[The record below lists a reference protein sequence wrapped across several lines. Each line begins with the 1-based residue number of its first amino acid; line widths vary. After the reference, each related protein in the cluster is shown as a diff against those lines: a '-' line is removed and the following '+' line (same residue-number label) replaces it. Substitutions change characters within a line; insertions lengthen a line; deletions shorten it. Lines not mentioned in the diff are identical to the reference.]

1 MKGILMGSV
10 RRVLTVGFSFFLLL
24 WTGSAMANIAKVSV
38 SQVVDHPDL
47 NATRLGL
54 LEGLRAKGYEP
65 GKNLEFSYEM
75 ADGSPAQAAKIAREL
90 ASENPHVLVGIATPT
105 SQALVSATRS
115 IPIVFTAVTDPIGAR
130 LVKQLN
136 NPGKNVTGLSDL
148 SPVSQ
153 HVSLIKELLPKA
165 SSIGV
170 VYNPAE
176 ANAVALIK
184 LLKKAA
190 RANGLKLYTAT
201 ALTIDDVES
210 KAESIAKKSDVIYA
224 LTDNTV
230 ASGIEDLIQ
239 AANQS
244 GTPVVAGATSY
255 VGKGAIAGLGL
266 DYYDVGVQTADYV
279 AAILEGQKP
288 GKLNVKTAKSS
299 QLVINLDA
307 ARELGV
313 TLPQS
318 VIDRAIVSR

>member
-1 MKGILMGSV
+1 MGLV
-10 RRVLTVGFSFFLLL
+10 KKVLTAVLSCSLLL
-24 WTGSAMANIAKVSV
+24 WTSSVMANIAKVSV

-75 ADGSPAQAAKIAREL
+75 ADGNPAQAAKIAREL
-90 ASENPHVLVGIATPT
+90 VSENPHVLVGIATPS
-105 SQALVSATRS
+105 SQALVSATRT

-130 LVKQLN
+130 LVKQFEK
-136 NPGKNVTGLSDL
+136 PGRNVTGLSDL
-148 SPVSQ
+148 SPIVQ
-153 HVSLIKELLPKA
+153 HVSLIKELLPEA
-165 SSIGV
+165 NSIGV

-176 ANAVALIK
+176 ANAVALVG

-190 RANGLKLYTAT
+190 RDFGYELYTEK

-210 KAESIAKKSDVIYA
+210 KAESVAKRSDVIYA

-230 ASGIEDLIQ
+230 ASGAEGLIE
-239 AANQS
+239 AANQA

-255 VGKGAIAGLGL
+255 VGRGAIAGLGL

-279 AAILEGQKP
+279 SAILNGQKP
-288 GKLNVKTAKSS
+288 GKLSVKTAQSS

-313 TLPQS
+313 TVPKS
-318 VIDRAIVSR
+318 VIERAIVSR

>member
-1 MKGILMGSV
+1 MGLV
-10 RRVLTVGFSFFLLL
+10 KKVLTAVLSCSLLL
-24 WTGSAMANIAKVSV
+24 WTSSVIANIAKVSV

-75 ADGSPAQAAKIAREL
+75 ADGNPAQAAKIAREL
-90 ASENPHVLVGIATPT
+90 VSENPHVLVGIATPS
-105 SQALVSATRS
+105 SQALVSATRT

-130 LVKQLN
+130 LVKQFEK
-136 NPGKNVTGLSDL
+136 PGRNVTGLSDL
-148 SPVSQ
+148 SPIVQ
-153 HVSLIKELLPKA
+153 HVSLIKELLPEA
-165 SSIGV
+165 NSIGV

-176 ANAVALIK
+176 ANAVALVG
-184 LLKKAA
+184 LLRKAA
-190 RANGLKLYTAT
+190 RDFGYELYTEK

-210 KAESIAKKSDVIYA
+210 KAESVAKRSDVIYA

-230 ASGIEDLIQ
+230 ASGAEGLIE
-239 AANQS
+239 AANQA

-279 AAILEGQKP
+279 SAILNGQKP
-288 GKLNVKTAKSS
+288 GKLSVKTAQSS

-313 TLPQS
+313 TVPKS
-318 VIDRAIVSR
+318 VIERAIVSR

>member
-1 MKGILMGSV
+1 MGLV
-10 RRVLTVGFSFFLLL
+10 KKVLTAVLSCSLLL
-24 WTGSAMANIAKVSV
+24 WTSSVMANIAKVSV

-75 ADGSPAQAAKIAREL
+75 ADGNPAQAAKIAREL
-90 ASENPHVLVGIATPT
+90 VSENPHVLVGIATPS
-105 SQALVSATRS
+105 SQALVSATRT
-115 IPIVFTAVTDPIGAR
+115 IPIVFTAVTDPIGSR
-130 LVKQLN
+130 LVKQFEK
-136 NPGKNVTGLSDL
+136 PGRNVTGLSDL
-148 SPVSQ
+148 SPIVQ
-153 HVSLIKELLPKA
+153 HVSLIKELLPEA
-165 SSIGV
+165 NSIGV

-176 ANAVALIK
+176 ANAVALVG

-190 RANGLKLYTAT
+190 RDFGYELYTEK

-210 KAESIAKKSDVIYA
+210 KAESVAKRSDVIYA

-230 ASGIEDLIQ
+230 ASGAEGLIE
-239 AANQS
+239 AANQA

-279 AAILEGQKP
+279 SAILNGQKP
-288 GKLNVKTAKSS
+288 GKLSVKTAQSS

-313 TLPQS
+313 TVPKS
-318 VIDRAIVSR
+318 VIERAIVSR

>member
-1 MKGILMGSV
+1 MGAV
-10 RRVLTVGFSFFLLL
+10 NKVLTAVLSYSLLL
-24 WTGSAMANIAKVSV
+24 WAGSAMANIAKVSV

-47 NATRLGL
+47 NATRMGL

-75 ADGSPAQAAKIAREL
+75 AEGNPAQAAKIAREL
-90 ASENPHVLVGIATPT
+90 VSENPHVLVGIATPS

-130 LVKQLN
+130 LVKQLEQ
-136 NPGKNVTGLSDL
+136 PGRNVTGLSDL
-148 SPVSQ
+148 SPIVQ
-153 HVSLIKELLPKA
+153 HVSLIKELLPEA
-165 SSIGV
+165 NSIGV

-176 ANAVALIK
+176 SNAVALVS
-184 LLKKAA
+184 LLKKAS
-190 RANGLKLYTAT
+190 RDFGYELHTEK

-210 KAESIAKKSDVIYA
+210 KAESLAKRSDVIYA

-230 ASGIEDLIQ
+230 ASGVEGLIE
-239 AANQS
+239 AASQE

-279 AAILEGQKP
+279 AAILNGQKP
-288 GKLNVKTAKSS
+288 GKLSVKTAQGS
-299 QLVINLDA
+299 QLVVNLEA
-307 ARELGV
+307 ARELGITV
-313 TLPQS
+313 PNS
-318 VIDRAIVSR
+318 IIERAIVSR

>member
-1 MKGILMGSV
+1 
-10 RRVLTVGFSFFLLL
+10 
-24 WTGSAMANIAKVSV
+24 
-38 SQVVDHPDL
+38 
-47 NATRLGL
+47 
-54 LEGLRAKGYEP
+54 
-65 GKNLEFSYEM
+65 
-75 ADGSPAQAAKIAREL
+75 
-90 ASENPHVLVGIATPT
+90 
-105 SQALVSATRS
+105 
-115 IPIVFTAVTDPIGAR
+115 
-130 LVKQLN
+130 
-136 NPGKNVTGLSDL
+136 
-148 SPVSQ
+148 
-153 HVSLIKELLPKA
+153 KELLPKV

>member
-1 MKGILMGSV
+1 MGAV
-10 RRVLTVGFSFFLLL
+10 KKVLTAVLSYSLLL
-24 WTGSAMANIAKVSV
+24 WAGSAMANIAKVSV

-47 NATRLGL
+47 NATRMGL

-75 ADGSPAQAAKIAREL
+75 ADGNPAQAAKIAREL
-90 ASENPHVLVGIATPT
+90 VSENPHVLVGIATPS

-130 LVKQLN
+130 LVKQLEK
-136 NPGKNVTGLSDL
+136 PGRNVTGLSDL
-148 SPVSQ
+148 SPIVQ
-153 HVSLIKELLPKA
+153 HVSLIKELLPEA
-165 SSIGV
+165 NSIGV

-176 ANAVALIK
+176 SNAVALVA
-184 LLKKAA
+184 LLKKAS
-190 RANGLKLYTAT
+190 RDFGYELHTEK

-210 KAESIAKKSDVIYA
+210 KAESLAKRSDVIYA

-230 ASGIEDLIQ
+230 ASGVEGLIE
-239 AANQS
+239 AANQE

-279 AAILEGQKP
+279 AAILNGQKP
-288 GKLNVKTAKSS
+288 GKLSVKTAQSS
-299 QLVINLDA
+299 QLVVNLEA

-313 TLPQS
+313 TVPNS
-318 VIDRAIVSR
+318 IIERAIVSR

>member
-1 MKGILMGSV
+1 MGAV
-10 RRVLTVGFSFFLLL
+10 NKVLTAVLSYSLLL
-24 WTGSAMANIAKVSV
+24 WAGSAMANIAKVSV

-47 NATRLGL
+47 NATRMGL

-75 ADGSPAQAAKIAREL
+75 ADGNPAQAAKIAREL
-90 ASENPHVLVGIATPT
+90 VSENPHVLVGIATPS

-130 LVKQLN
+130 LVKQLEK
-136 NPGKNVTGLSDL
+136 PGRNVTGLSDL
-148 SPVSQ
+148 SPIVQ
-153 HVSLIKELLPKA
+153 HVSLIKELLPEA

-176 ANAVALIK
+176 SNAVALVA
-184 LLKKAA
+184 LLKKAS
-190 RANGLKLYTAT
+190 RDFGYELHTEK

-210 KAESIAKKSDVIYA
+210 KAESLAKRSDVIYA

-230 ASGIEDLIQ
+230 ASGVEGLIE
-239 AANQS
+239 AANQE

-279 AAILEGQKP
+279 AAILNGQKP
-288 GKLNVKTAKSS
+288 GKLSVKTAQSS
-299 QLVINLDA
+299 QLVVNLEA

-313 TLPQS
+313 TVPNS
-318 VIDRAIVSR
+318 IIERAIVSR

>member
-1 MKGILMGSV
+1 MSSV
-10 RRVLTVGFSFFLLL
+10 RKVLAAVLSCLLLL
-24 WTGSAMANIAKVSV
+24 WTGNVMANVAKVSV
-38 SQVVDHPDL
+38 SQVVNHPDL

-54 LEGLRAKGYEP
+54 IEGLRVKGYEA

-75 ADGSPAQAAKIAREL
+75 ANGSPAQAAKIAREL
-90 ASENPHVLVGIATPT
+90 VSENPHVLVGIATPT

-130 LVKQLN
+130 LVKHLDK
-136 NPGKNVTGLSDL
+136 PGRNVTGLSDL
-148 SPVSQ
+148 SPISQ
-153 HVSLIKELLPKA
+153 HVSLIKELLPQA

-176 ANAVALIK
+176 ANAVALVG
-184 LLKKAA
+184 LLKKSA
-190 RANGLKLYTAT
+190 RDFGFTLYTEKV
-201 ALTIDDVES
+201 LTIDDLES
-210 KAESIAKKSDVIYA
+210 KTESIAKKSDVIYA

-230 ASGIEDLIQ
+230 ASGIEGLIE
-239 AANQS
+239 AANRA

-266 DYYDVGVQTADYV
+266 DYYDVGIQTADYV
-279 AAILEGQKP
+279 AAILNGQKP
-288 GKLNVKTAKSS
+288 GKLSVKTAQSS
-299 QLVINLDA
+299 QLVVNLEA

-313 TLPQS
+313 TLPKS

>member
-1 MKGILMGSV
+1 MGAV
-10 RRVLTVGFSFFLLL
+10 NKVLTAVLSYSLLV
-24 WTGSAMANIAKVSV
+24 WAGSAMANIAKVSV

-47 NATRLGL
+47 NATRMGL

-75 ADGSPAQAAKIAREL
+75 ADGNPAQAAKIAREL
-90 ASENPHVLVGIATPT
+90 VSENPHVLVGIATPS

-130 LVKQLN
+130 LVKQLEQ
-136 NPGKNVTGLSDL
+136 PGRNVTGLSDL
-148 SPVSQ
+148 SPIVQ
-153 HVSLIKELLPKA
+153 HVSLIKELLPEA
-165 SSIGV
+165 NSIGV

-176 ANAVALIK
+176 SNAVALVS
-184 LLKKAA
+184 LLKKAS
-190 RANGLKLYTAT
+190 RDFGYELHTEK

-210 KAESIAKKSDVIYA
+210 KAESLAKRSDVIYA

-230 ASGIEDLIQ
+230 ASGVEGLIE
-239 AANQS
+239 AASQE

-279 AAILEGQKP
+279 AAILNGQKP
-288 GKLNVKTAKSS
+288 GKLSVKTAQSS
-299 QLVINLDA
+299 QLVVNLEA

-313 TLPQS
+313 TVPNS
-318 VIDRAIVSR
+318 IIERAIVSR

>member
-1 MKGILMGSV
+1 MGFV
-10 RRVLTVGFSFFLLL
+10 RKVLTTALSGCLLL
-24 WTGSAMANIAKVSV
+24 WASSAVANIAKVSV

-75 ADGSPAQAAKIAREL
+75 ADGNPAQAAKIAREL
-90 ASENPHVLVGIATPT
+90 VSENPHVLVGIATPT

-130 LVKQLN
+130 LVKQLEK
-136 NPGKNVTGLSDL
+136 PGRNVTGLSDL
-148 SPVSQ
+148 SPISQ
-153 HVSLIKELLPKA
+153 HVSLIKELLPNA
-165 SSIGV
+165 VSVGV

-176 ANAVALIK
+176 ANAVALVG
-184 LLKKAA
+184 LLKQ
-190 RANGLKLYTAT
+190 AT
-201 ALTIDDVES
+201 RDFGFTLHTEKALTIDDVEEKTAS
-210 KAESIAKKSDVIYA
+210 VAKRSDVIYA

-230 ASGIEDLIQ
+230 ASGIEGLIN
-239 AANQS
+239 AANQT

-279 AAILEGQKP
+279 AAILNGQKP
-288 GKLNVKTAKSS
+288 GKLNVKTAQSS
-299 QLVINLDA
+299 QLVVNLDA
-307 ARELGV
+307 ARMLGL
-313 TLPQS
+313 TLPKS
-318 VIDRAIVSR
+318 VVDRAIVSR

>member
-1 MKGILMGSV
+1 MGSV
-10 RRVLTVGFSFFLLL
+10 RKVLAVVLSCLLLL
-24 WTGSAMANIAKVSV
+24 WTGIVMANVAKVSV

-54 LEGLRAKGYEP
+54 IEGLRAKGYEA

-75 ADGSPAQAAKIAREL
+75 ANGSPVQAAKIAREL
-90 ASENPHVLVGIATPT
+90 VSENPHVLVGIATPT

-130 LVKQLN
+130 LVKQLDK
-136 NPGKNVTGLSDL
+136 PGRNVTGLSDL
-148 SPVSQ
+148 SPISQ
-153 HVSLIKELLPKA
+153 HVSLIKELLPNA
-165 SSIGV
+165 DSIGV

-176 ANAVALIK
+176 ANAVALVG
-184 LLKKAA
+184 LLKKSA
-190 RANGLKLYTAT
+190 RDFGFTLHTEK
-201 ALTIDDVES
+201 ALTIDDVEE
-210 KAESIAKKSDVIYA
+210 KAGSVARKSDVIYA

-230 ASGIEDLIQ
+230 ASGIEGLID
-239 AANQS
+239 AANRA
-244 GTPVVAGATSY
+244 GKPVVAGATSY

-279 AAILEGQKP
+279 AAILNGQKP
-288 GKLNVKTAKSS
+288 GKLNVKTAQSS
-299 QLVINLDA
+299 QLVVNLDA

>member
-1 MKGILMGSV
+1 MSSV
-10 RRVLTVGFSFFLLL
+10 RKVLAAVLSCLLLL
-24 WTGSAMANIAKVSV
+24 WTGNVMANVAKVSV

-54 LEGLRAKGYEP
+54 IEGLRVKGYEA

-75 ADGSPAQAAKIAREL
+75 ANGSPAQAAKIAREL
-90 ASENPHVLVGIATPT
+90 VSENPHVLVGIATPT

-130 LVKQLN
+130 LVKHLDK
-136 NPGKNVTGLSDL
+136 PGRNVTGLSDL
-148 SPVSQ
+148 SQISQ
-153 HVSLIKELLPKA
+153 HVSLIKELLPQA

-176 ANAVALIK
+176 ANAVALVG
-184 LLKKAA
+184 LLKKSA
-190 RANGLKLYTAT
+190 RDFGFTLYTEKV
-201 ALTIDDVES
+201 LTIDDVES
-210 KAESIAKKSDVIYA
+210 KTESIAKKSDVIYA

-230 ASGIEDLIQ
+230 ASGIEGLIE
-239 AANQS
+239 AANRA

-266 DYYDVGVQTADYV
+266 DYYDVGIQTADYV
-279 AAILEGQKP
+279 AAILNGQKP
-288 GKLNVKTAKSS
+288 GKLSVKTAQSS
-299 QLVINLDA
+299 QLVVNLEA

-313 TLPQS
+313 TLPKS

>member
-1 MKGILMGSV
+1 MGLV
-10 RRVLTVGFSFFLLL
+10 KKVLTAVLSCSLLL
-24 WTGSAMANIAKVSV
+24 WTSSVMANIAKVSV

-75 ADGSPAQAAKIAREL
+75 ADGNPAQAAKIAREL
-90 ASENPHVLVGIATPT
+90 VSENPHVLVGIATPS
-105 SQALVSATRS
+105 SQALVSATRT

-130 LVKQLN
+130 LVKQFEK
-136 NPGKNVTGLSDL
+136 PGRNVTGLSDL
-148 SPVSQ
+148 SPIVQ
-153 HVSLIKELLPKA
+153 HVSLIKELLPEA
-165 SSIGV
+165 NSIGV

-176 ANAVALIK
+176 ANAVALVG

-190 RANGLKLYTAT
+190 RDFGYELYTEK

-210 KAESIAKKSDVIYA
+210 KAESVAKRSDVIYA

-230 ASGIEDLIQ
+230 ASGAEGLIE
-239 AANQS
+239 AANQA

-279 AAILEGQKP
+279 AAILNGQKP
-288 GKLNVKTAKSS
+288 GKLSVKTAQSS
-299 QLVINLDA
+299 QLVVNLEA

-313 TLPQS
+313 TVPNS
-318 VIDRAIVSR
+318 IIERAIVSR

>member
-1 MKGILMGSV
+1 MGAV
-10 RRVLTVGFSFFLLL
+10 NKVLTAVLSYSLLV
-24 WTGSAMANIAKVSV
+24 WAGSAMANIAKVSV

-47 NATRLGL
+47 NATRMGL

-75 ADGSPAQAAKIAREL
+75 ADGNPAQAAKIAREL
-90 ASENPHVLVGIATPT
+90 VSENPHVLVGIATPS

-130 LVKQLN
+130 LVKQLEQ
-136 NPGKNVTGLSDL
+136 PGRNVTGLSDL
-148 SPVSQ
+148 SPIVQ
-153 HVSLIKELLPKA
+153 HVSLIKELLPEA
-165 SSIGV
+165 NSIGV

-176 ANAVALIK
+176 SNAVALVS
-184 LLKKAA
+184 LLKKAS
-190 RANGLKLYTAT
+190 RDFGYELHTEK
-201 ALTIDDVES
+201 ALTIADVES
-210 KAESIAKKSDVIYA
+210 KAESLAKRSDVIYA

-230 ASGIEDLIQ
+230 ASGVEGLIE
-239 AANQS
+239 AASQE

-279 AAILEGQKP
+279 AAILNGQKP
-288 GKLNVKTAKSS
+288 GKLSVKTAQSS
-299 QLVINLDA
+299 QLVVNLEA

-313 TLPQS
+313 TVPNS
-318 VIDRAIVSR
+318 IIERAIVSR

>member
-10 RRVLTVGFSFFLLL
+10 RRVLTAGFSCFLLL

-130 LVKQLN
+130 LVKQLDK
-136 NPGKNVTGLSDL
+136 PGRNVTGLSDL
-148 SPVSQ
+148 SPISQ
-153 HVSLIKELLPKA
+153 HVSLIKELLPQA

-176 ANAVALIK
+176 ANAVALVG
-184 LLKKAA
+184 LLKKSA
-190 RANGLKLYTAT
+190 RDFGFTLHAEK

-210 KAESIAKKSDVIYA
+210 KTESIAKKSDVIYA

-230 ASGIEDLIQ
+230 ASGIEGLIE
-239 AANQS
+239 AANRA

-279 AAILEGQKP
+279 AAILNGQKP
-288 GKLNVKTAKSS
+288 GKLSVKTAQSS
-299 QLVINLDA
+299 QLVVNLDA

-318 VIDRAIVSR
+318 VIERAIVSR

>member
-1 MKGILMGSV
+1 MGLV
-10 RRVLTVGFSFFLLL
+10 KKVLTAVLSCSLLL
-24 WTGSAMANIAKVSV
+24 WTSSVMANIAKVSV

-75 ADGSPAQAAKIAREL
+75 ADGNPAQAAKIAREL
-90 ASENPHVLVGIATPT
+90 VSENPHVLVGIATPS
-105 SQALVSATRS
+105 SQALVSATRT

-130 LVKQLN
+130 LVKQFEK
-136 NPGKNVTGLSDL
+136 PGRNVTGLSDL
-148 SPVSQ
+148 SPIVQ
-153 HVSLIKELLPKA
+153 HVSLIKELLPEA
-165 SSIGV
+165 NSIGV

-176 ANAVALIK
+176 ANAVALVG
-184 LLKKAA
+184 LLRKAA
-190 RANGLKLYTAT
+190 RDFGYELYTEK

-210 KAESIAKKSDVIYA
+210 KAESVAKRSDVIYA

-230 ASGIEDLIQ
+230 ASGAEGLIE
-239 AANQS
+239 AANQA

-279 AAILEGQKP
+279 SAILNGQKP
-288 GKLNVKTAKSS
+288 GKLSVKTAQSS

-313 TLPQS
+313 TVPKS
-318 VIDRAIVSR
+318 VIERAIVSR